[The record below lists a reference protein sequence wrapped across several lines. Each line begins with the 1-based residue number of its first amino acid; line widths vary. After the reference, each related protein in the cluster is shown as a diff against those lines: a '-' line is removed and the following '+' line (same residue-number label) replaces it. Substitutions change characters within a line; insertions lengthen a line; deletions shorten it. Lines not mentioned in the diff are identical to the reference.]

1 MAKTT
6 DNSFDSTLNE
16 MKRLMNFNVFAES
29 DNKNYSSEIVEY
41 KKIAADGKCYG
52 IVRESNKYYI
62 KVSDK
67 IENPLKHDFDYVG
80 GIGYKSMCENAS
92 YALAVKNL
100 EFKLRSLN
108 EAKCQK
114 GRIVDSFNPDKKE
127 TFIAEE
133 RVEMS
138 KELARQREIMF
149 KTSGILKEDLG
160 YKPVLKITST
170 DADKTAKPFTD
181 KVTTPKG
188 NEVPSK
194 GNVEPTKVGIP
205 FNDEVTP
212 DMTADPSKA
221 GKKFKITGLQ
231 LKNVKAKLA
240 EETIEGLSPV
250 TSTTPVV
257 PAIVTPAKP
266 PVDPNAP
273 PVPPVAQAAD
283 LTPSKAAVVTEGTDI
298 NTRKMKFD
306 VDKLSSNNP
315 EVNKVL
321 GLIKTKVYQMP
332 DRMADYDEYLY
343 MEDIAELIG
352 SIRQDYKADKGFK
365 YDPRNN
371 SKVDLEN
378 FEDNLY
384 TILDRNPI
392 YQEVTRDPNAGEE
405 DDNLDIDPQEYNDN
419 TGFEDDVDSIDLDG
433 TRPFEE
439 EKMYEIDEDE
449 LTEAILNV
457 FGKVESF
464 GKEPMTMP
472 GGGTRQY
479 AIQKPKAEG
488 TLVTPEK
495 VETELVAQPKD
506 AKAEMKPKDSIEKT
520 KGYMDKLAES
530 IIRDLKNSKKKV

>member
-16 MKRLMNFNVFAES
+16 MKRLMNFSVFTES

-52 IVRESNKYYI
+52 IIRESNKYFI

-67 IENPLKHDFDYVG
+67 TENPLKQDFDYVG
-80 GIGYKSMCENAS
+80 GIGYKSMCENSS

-100 EFKLRSLN
+100 EFKLRSIN
-108 EAKCQK
+108 EAKNQK
-114 GRIVDSFNPDKKE
+114 GRIVDSFNPDTKE

-170 DADKTAKPFTD
+170 DADKKAEPFTD
-181 KVTTPKG
+181 KVTLPKG
-188 NEVPSK
+188 TEVPSK

-205 FNDEVTP
+205 FNDEVKP
-212 DMTADPSKA
+212 DMKADPSKA

-240 EETIEGLSPV
+240 EETIEAVNPV
-250 TSTTPVV
+250 ASTT
-257 PAIVTPAKP
+257 

-273 PVPPVAQAAD
+273 PVPPVAHQAD
-283 LTPSKAAVVTEGTDI
+283 LTPGSKAAVVTEGQDI

-315 EVNKVL
+315 QVSKVL
-321 GLIKTKVYQMP
+321 NVIKDKVYKMP

-343 MEDIAELIG
+343 MEDIIDLIG
-352 SIRQDYKADKGFK
+352 TIRQDYKADKGFR
-365 YDPRNN
+365 YDPTSNT
-371 SKVDLEN
+371 KVDLEN
-378 FEDNLY
+378 LEDNLY
-384 TILDRNPI
+384 VILDRNPI

-495 VETELVAQPKD
+495 VETELVAEPKD
-506 AKAEMKPKDSIEKT
+506 AKQEMKPKDSIEKT

>member
-6 DNSFDSTLNE
+6 DNSFDNKLNE
-16 MKRLMNFNVFAES
+16 MKRLMNFSVFAES

-62 KVSDK
+62 KVSGK
-67 IENPLKHDFDYVG
+67 TENPLKQDFDYVG
-80 GIGYKSMCENAS
+80 GIGYKSMCENNS

-100 EFKLRSLN
+100 EFKLRSIN
-108 EAKCQK
+108 EAKNQK
-114 GRIVDSFNPDKKE
+114 GRIVDSFNPDTKE
-127 TFIAEE
+127 TIIAEE

-170 DADKTAKPFTD
+170 DADKKAEPFTD
-181 KVTTPKG
+181 KVTEPKG
-188 NEVPSK
+188 TEVPSK

-205 FNDEVTP
+205 FTDEVKP
-212 DMTADPSKA
+212 DMEADPSKA
-221 GKKFKITGLQ
+221 GKKFKVTGLQ

-240 EETIEGLSPV
+240 EEAIQAVSPT

-273 PVPPVAQAAD
+273 AVPPVAHQAD
-283 LTPSKAAVVTEGTDI
+283 LTPGTKAEVVTEGQDI

-315 EVNKVL
+315 EVSRTLN
-321 GLIKTKVYQMP
+321 LIKDKVYKMP

-343 MEDIAELIG
+343 MEDLIDLIG
-352 SIRQDYKADKGFK
+352 TIRQDYKADKGFR
-365 YDPRNN
+365 YDPTNN
-371 SKVDLEN
+371 TKVDLEN
-378 FEDNLY
+378 LEDNLY
-384 TILDRNPI
+384 VILDRNPI
-392 YQEVTRDPNAGEE
+392 YQEVTRDPNGNDE
-405 DDNLDIDPQEYNDN
+405 DNLDIEPQEYNDN
-419 TGFEDDVDSIDLDG
+419 AGFEDDVESVDLDG
-433 TRPFEE
+433 TQPFEE

-457 FGKVESF
+457 FGKVDSF

-479 AIQKPKAEG
+479 AIQKPKADG

-495 VETELVAQPKD
+495 AEAELVAEPKD
-506 AKAEMKPKDSIEKT
+506 AKTEMKPKDDIEKT

-530 IIRDLKNSKKKV
+530 IIRDLKKKVK